1 MCGIAGLVHADPR
14 YPLDCDLLGRM
25 TAALAHRGPNAQGL
39 QTWPGAALGHRR
51 LSIIDLATGDQ
62 PIFSEASCK
71 MALSSDANRRRSPS
85 CQ

>member
-14 YPLDCDLLGRM
+14 YPLDRDLLERM

-51 LSIIDLATGDQ
+51 LSIIDLATDRK
-62 PIFSEASCK
+62 SVV
-71 MALSSDANRRRSPS
+71 
-85 CQ
+85 